1 MHSTSN
7 LERFIGTLTDLPDGD
22 AIWAATK
29 NFGYALGFSDCSLT
43 LARKGSCGIHS
54 PTVRSSFSEKFLS
67 AYIGENL
74 VKSDPF
80 LLFSCK
86 NLVASKFL
94 TKDLSNIPNPD
105 PAHRMFLEL
114 TANENETVGAIGIP
128 VRTDGNEKFGGWL
141 FSVNESEYRLDDLI
155 GRHGKDI
162 HLASVLAYERLAA
175 MPLEE
180 KVHPKLLSN
189 RERECLTW
197 LCAGLRVVA
206 IAEKLSISN
215 SAVNLYINNAKNKLG
230 AKTRE
235 QAVARALISSEITL

>member
-1 MHSTSN
+1 M
-7 LERFIGTLTDLPDGD
+7 
-22 AIWAATK
+22 
-29 NFGYALGFSDCSLT
+29 
-43 LARKGSCGIHS
+43 
-54 PTVRSSFSEKFLS
+54 
-67 AYIGENL
+67 
-74 VKSDPF
+74 
-80 LLFSCK
+80 K
-86 NLVASKFL
+86 NLIA
-94 TKDLSNIPNPD
+94 
-105 PAHRMFLEL
+105 
-114 TANENETVGAIGIP
+114 TANPQP
-128 VRTDGNEKFGGWL
+128 VRF
-141 FSVNESEYRLDDLI
+141 NESEYRLDDLI

-175 MPLEE
+175 MPFEE